1 MRSITAFVTTRNG
14 PTGHMEDFVVRS
26 GLILGA
32 YLCGAI
38 PTGVIL
44 SKVVAGVDI
53 RNYGSHNIGATNVYR
68 ALGRS
73 LGVLTLLGDVLKGFL
88 PVYLVYRLTGAETW
102 TSAAALATFLGHLYP
117 VYLRFSGGKGVATAL
132 GVFLVLSPGIL
143 IILLLIFV
151 VIVAAF
157 RYVSVGSIIAASAAP
172 ILMCLVPYSYPTAY
186 IVTTTVMALMIVYRH
201 KENIKEI
208 IKKTES
214 KLGDKD

>member
-1 MRSITAFVTTRNG
+1 MVLQVN
-14 PTGHMEDFVVRS
+14 MEDFVVPS

-38 PTGVIL
+38 PTGVLL
-44 SKVVAGVDI
+44 SKIVAGVDI

-68 ALGRS
+68 TLGRR

-88 PVYLVYRLTGAETW
+88 PVYLIYRITGAETW
-102 TSAAALATFLGHLYP
+102 TAAAALATFTGHLYP

-143 IILLLIFV
+143 IFLLLIFV
-151 VIVAAF
+151 VIVFVF

-172 ILMCLVPYSYPTAY
+172 IIMYLVPYSYPTVY
-186 IVTTTVMALMIVYRH
+186 IVTATVMALMIVCRH
-201 KENIKEI
+201 KENIKGI

-214 KLGDKD
+214 KHRDKD